1 MTIKK
6 IREESVESHETSIVQ
21 LAAFVEGMGLQ
32 SFGGLIDA
40 NSVWGLE
47 KHYQFHSQKFLLA
60 HSND

>member
-40 NSVWGLE
+40 NSVGAWKNIINSTL
-47 KHYQFHSQKFLLA
+47 KNSF
-60 HSND
+60 